1 MSSQTETPAAVAP
14 EPVTALA
21 GVGPALAEKLERLSV
36 TTVQDLLFLLP
47 IRYEDRTRL
56 VEIGTLRPGVRTSL
70 VGEVELSEVVIRR
83 RRMLLVRVADGT
95 GSLLLRFFYFS
106 RAQAAG
112 LLAFLRKEQVCLNRT
127 LVGFLVAVSG
137 GVLENLTVAFL
148 ANGGHSFQRFAHDG
162 VAALE
167 AIQMRY
173 ICLL

>member
-1 MSSQTETPAAVAP
+1 MSSKTETPAAVAP

-36 TTVQDLLFLLP
+36 ATVQDLLFLLP

-56 VEIGTLRPGVRTSL
+56 VEIGTLRPGVRTSIE
-70 VGEVELSEVVIRR
+70 GEVELSEIVIRR

-112 LLAFLRKEQVCLNRT
+112 LKRGTRVRCFGEVRAGTGGLEMIHPEYRRLAGDESPPL
-127 LVGFLVAVSG
+127 ADS
-137 GVLENLTVAFL
+137 LTP
-148 ANGGHSFQRFAHDG
+148 
-162 VAALE
+162 
-167 AIQMRY
+167 I
-173 ICLL
+173 